1 MDNVDSDELFTD
13 KVKIKR
19 ALISVTDKTNI
30 EKLAKVLD
38 DYNIEILS
46 TGGTAKFLKENDIP
60 VKDVSNETNL
70 P

>member
-1 MDNVDSDELFTD
+1 MDNVDSGELFTN

-46 TGGTAKFLKENDIP
+46 TGGTAKFLKDYAF
-60 VKDVSNETNL
+60 
-70 P
+70 

>member
-30 EKLAKVLD
+30 EKLAKVLE
-38 DYNIEILS
+38 DYNI
-46 TGGTAKFLKENDIP
+46 
-60 VKDVSNETNL
+60 
-70 P
+70 

>member
-1 MDNVDSDELFTD
+1 MDNIDSDELFID

-30 EKLAKVLD
+30 EKLAKVLK

-46 TGGTAKFLKENDIP
+46 TGGKYSTWYDKFIFGTRDC
-60 VKDVSNETNL
+60 
-70 P
+70 

>member
-1 MDNVDSDELFTD
+1 MDNVDSDELFTN

-30 EKLAKVLD
+30 EKLAKVLE

-46 TGGTAKFLKENDIP
+46 TGGTAKF
-60 VKDVSNETNL
+60 
-70 P
+70 